1 MVQQIVLTLKQQLI
15 REQQVTVY
23 SSPNNCGNQQRCLHF
38 WLLLE
43 DLVEQ
48 LFGIVKN
55 VDRHGKTALFLIM
68 TDSCLRIIQVKT
80 KETGRHHRHP
90 ADLRSTRRRGGNRVY
105 PAAAAQTQKPA
116 KMGVAARTVC
126 RKLRPST
133 IIFSDGPNPC
143 RPSEKID
150 TIRAP

>member
-80 KETGRHHRHP
+80 K
-90 ADLRSTRRRGGNRVY
+90 ADRRRKSVNN
-105 PAAAAQTQKPA
+105 A
-116 KMGVAARTVC
+116 
-126 RKLRPST
+126 T
-133 IIFSDGPNPC
+133 ISY
-143 RPSEKID
+143 
-150 TIRAP
+150 T